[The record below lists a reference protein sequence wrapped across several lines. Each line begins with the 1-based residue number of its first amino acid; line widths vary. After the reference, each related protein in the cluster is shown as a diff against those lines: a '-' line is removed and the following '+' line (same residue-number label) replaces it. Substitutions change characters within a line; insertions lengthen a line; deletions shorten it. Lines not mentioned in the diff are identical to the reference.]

1 VEIATLSLAV
11 LAFMGLSLEDK
22 GSELSAAVHVFEI
35 QLIAHILVVDKWPAD
50 HMTIFSPLA
59 LMG

>member
-1 VEIATLSLAV
+1 
-11 LAFMGLSLEDK
+11 MGLSLEDK